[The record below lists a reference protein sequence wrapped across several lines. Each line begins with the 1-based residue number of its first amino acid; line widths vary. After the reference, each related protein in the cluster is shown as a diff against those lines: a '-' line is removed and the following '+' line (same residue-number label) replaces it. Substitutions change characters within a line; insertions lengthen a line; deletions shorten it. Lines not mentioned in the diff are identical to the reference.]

1 MRITIHAIPC
11 WSLVFT
17 ALLTISGCRSH
28 ETSVD
33 FEITS
38 FQALTNTEFTSQFDS
53 SIVSLQADLE
63 HALLT
68 GIRIPTEKQCEDG
81 KLGFTFTIKRTNAG
95 NEKLYYKLY
104 FQNASYKFDES
115 NPLSSENFYGSWSD
129 SSADFK
135 PLPDFTDEIEVTDSL
150 VIEGNPR
157 NELLYFGESPLL
169 ELVDADSVRD
179 QMKLIESDQEWFS
192 AIVQKA
198 AQEKR
203 TIEKQLL
210 LDAEWIV
217 KQSIAN
223 MLLVNNR
230 QWRNPRMGQYE
241 FMLVV
246 ISESN
251 LNKLPSHQL
260 NLSNRDQNGRFVNPF
275 AYFAFGEGSNSPHIQ
290 HAVSDRRLK
299 VYAKYETGNGIYVPE
314 PNDSL
319 PNRNHYSSTC
329 GDSELL
335 YKNAQ
340 FQQFFSAGDQ
350 ETPLYNVPFVE
361 SVLSPSFTVER
372 YNALKR
378 QYRNSA
384 NLSLRFIKGSDC
396 PCKTV
401 HSKREAREIILVN
414 PGNQDVANPKKE
426 NVGVQGRI
434 GMTYGKW
441 VAKIQFPRMVNSHQV
456 WTGIANVFG
465 LISQSP
471 NSAWN
476 QRRTCN
482 HPIAYI
488 PHSAKDV
495 EGSSLF
501 SRSTDGYSRIDL
513 ELVSASERWPA
524 VSSGESKG
532 NEVQEKLSNG
542 NIMAVCSNWDLA
554 CHEPSSFF
562 TGVKST
568 VFENEPFVHY
578 RANDWQKML
587 ISKAP
592 VVYSRIAASNYFFFE
607 IEWQPTKIIWRVG
620 PERDKMEVLCVMD
633 DSITTIPNNQML
645 PVVTQEW
652 LTKAP
657 WYLSSYEQNFIPYPK
672 DDVVG
677 RIMELWVE

>member
-1 MRITIHAIPC
+1 
-11 WSLVFT
+11 
-17 ALLTISGCRSH
+17 
-28 ETSVD
+28 
-33 FEITS
+33 
-38 FQALTNTEFTSQFDS
+38 
-53 SIVSLQADLE
+53 
-63 HALLT
+63 
-68 GIRIPTEKQCEDG
+68 
-81 KLGFTFTIKRTNAG
+81 
-95 NEKLYYKLY
+95 
-104 FQNASYKFDES
+104 
-115 NPLSSENFYGSWSD
+115 
-129 SSADFK
+129 
-135 PLPDFTDEIEVTDSL
+135 
-150 VIEGNPR
+150 
-157 NELLYFGESPLL
+157 
-169 ELVDADSVRD
+169 
-179 QMKLIESDQEWFS
+179 
-192 AIVQKA
+192 
-198 AQEKR
+198 
-203 TIEKQLL
+203 
-210 LDAEWIV
+210 
-217 KQSIAN
+217 
-223 MLLVNNR
+223 
-230 QWRNPRMGQYE
+230 
-241 FMLVV
+241 
-246 ISESN
+246 
-251 LNKLPSHQL
+251 
-260 NLSNRDQNGRFVNPF
+260 
-275 AYFAFGEGSNSPHIQ
+275 
-290 HAVSDRRLK
+290 
-299 VYAKYETGNGIYVPE
+299 
-314 PNDSL
+314 
-319 PNRNHYSSTC
+319 
-329 GDSELL
+329 
-335 YKNAQ
+335 
-340 FQQFFSAGDQ
+340 
-350 ETPLYNVPFVE
+350 
-361 SVLSPSFTVER
+361 
-372 YNALKR
+372 
-378 QYRNSA
+378 
-384 NLSLRFIKGSDC
+384 
-396 PCKTV
+396 
-401 HSKREAREIILVN
+401 
-414 PGNQDVANPKKE
+414 
-426 NVGVQGRI
+426 
-434 GMTYGKW
+434 MTYGKW

-465 LISQSP
+465 LISHSP